1 MTTINIIMIAIMII
15 RIDIIIIISR
25 KMSSYRRTIR
35 MTAAPPLAGGALKLQ
50 GEKKTF
56 VISEL
61 VRTFISFIIWG
72 SYEYHPL
79 SSGIQAVCHPGD
91 DIHGY
96 HSIQIEEEQVDMI
109 PIIIVVIIIVVVIVI
124 VKTVFNTTIF
134 TTAVDATLFIN
145 IGTHISTTPIRLL
158 LRGG

>member
-1 MTTINIIMIAIMII
+1 MWNRGDKTWHLTTINPALVASADYLISHNISHHQTSTSQKLSAPQANKTSYLQKKIGFHWTASLCCFQNERIATWYDHHQHPHD
-15 RIDIIIIISR
+15 RNNDHWDDIIIIISR

-56 VISEL
+56 VLSEL

-79 SSGIQAVCHPGD
+79 SSGVQAVC
-91 DIHGY
+91 
-96 HSIQIEEEQVDMI
+96 
-109 PIIIVVIIIVVVIVI
+109 
-124 VKTVFNTTIF
+124 
-134 TTAVDATLFIN
+134 
-145 IGTHISTTPIRLL
+145 
-158 LRGG
+158 